1 MNYIKNH
8 KVALLI
14 ALLIA
19 GITILSIV
27 KFAAEFYSGYLA
39 ATFYVMTLFSTEPIR
54 YILIVICTI
63 VVITIRELN
72 KKHKSLTFVALA
84 LLLVIGL
91 IPYGHFVTLGAL
103 LSINNANPEQ
113 FRDDARILFDE
124 YGSNTK
130 FSDSPQ
136 RVINRYALFP
146 RSKLPPSILRAN
158 IGDVF
163 ILEKYILI
171 EKFGLGGSFRGF
183 IVFREGA
190 DIWKSDKPITLLEDC
205 SYCWKIRII
214 DGLYW
219 YHAAPVEE
227 EDARL
232 DFLSE

>member
-8 KVALLI
+8 KVV
-14 ALLIA
+14 LLIA
-19 GITILSIV
+19 GIIIFSII
-27 KFAAEFYSGYLA
+27 KFVAGFYGGYSA
-39 ATFYVMTLFSTEPIR
+39 IPYYVMSFLSTEPIR
-54 YILIVICTI
+54 YLLIVICVI
-63 VVITIRELN
+63 VVITSRELN
-72 KKHKSLTFVALA
+72 KKRKVLIFIALA
-84 LLLVIGL
+84 ILLVIGL
-91 IPYGHFVTLGAL
+91 IPDGHFVTLGAL
-103 LSINNANPEQ
+103 HSIDDANPEQ
-113 FRDDARILFDE
+113 FRDDARTLFDE

-136 RVINRYALFP
+136 RVINQYALFP
-146 RSKLPPSILRAN
+146 RSKLPPSIIRAK

-190 DIWKSDKPITLLEDC
+190 DIWKSDRPVTLLEGC
-205 SYCWKIRII
+205 SYCWKIRIV

-227 EDARL
+227 ENARL
-232 DFLSE
+232 DFLSQ

>member
-1 MNYIKNH
+1 MMNYIKNNR
-8 KVALLI
+8 VAILI
-14 ALLIA
+14 V
-19 GITILSIV
+19 GIITLSII
-27 KFAAEFYSGYLA
+27 KIASGFYSGYSA
-39 ATFYVMTLFSTEPIR
+39 APYYVMSLFSTEPIR
-54 YILIVICTI
+54 YILIVIC
-63 VVITIRELN
+63 VITVIIAKEFH
-72 KKHKSLTFVALA
+72 KKRKILILIALA
-84 LLLVIGL
+84 FLLVIGL
-91 IPYGHFVTLGAL
+91 IPDGHFVTLGAL
-103 LSINNANPEQ
+103 RSIDNANPKQ
-113 FRDDARILFDE
+113 FRDDARILFDV

-136 RVINRYALFP
+136 RVINQYALYP
-146 RSKLPPSILRAN
+146 RSKLPPSILRAH

-190 DIWKSDKPITLLEDC
+190 DIWKNDKPITLLEGC
-205 SYCWKIRII
+205 SYCWKIRIT

-227 EDARL
+227 DNARL